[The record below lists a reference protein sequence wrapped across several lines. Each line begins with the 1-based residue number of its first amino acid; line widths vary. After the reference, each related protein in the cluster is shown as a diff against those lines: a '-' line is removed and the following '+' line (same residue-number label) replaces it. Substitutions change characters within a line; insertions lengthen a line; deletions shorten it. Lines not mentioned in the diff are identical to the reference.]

1 MKWVV
6 IATMMF
12 MVICGPALGATLNLK
27 ASWTPPTTNADG
39 TPLTDLASYKLYRT
53 DGSRTLISTIQAPSS
68 SYNFS
73 VTVADQ
79 SAGTLTFVITAVD
92 TSNNESVDSNTA
104 SYSYN
109 LNTVPPS
116 APKNLS
122 VQKQ

>member
-6 IATMMF
+6 IASMML
-12 MVICGPALGATLNLK
+12 MLVCGSALGATLNLK
-27 ASWTPPTTNADG
+27 ASWTPPTTNSDG

-53 DGSRTLISTIQAPSS
+53 DGGRTLISTITAPSS

-79 SAGTLTFVITAVD
+79 SAGTITFVITAVD
-92 TSNNESVDSNTA
+92 TNSNESVDSNTA

-109 LNTVPPS
+109 LNTVPPA
-116 APKNLS
+116 APKNLT

>member
-1 MKWVV
+1 MKRVV
-6 IATMMF
+6 IASMIVMA
-12 MVICGPALGATLNLK
+12 VCGSALGAALNLK
-27 ASWTPPTTNADG
+27 ATWTPPTTNSDG

-53 DGSRTLISTIQAPSS
+53 DGTRTLISTIQAPSS

-92 TSNNESVDSNTA
+92 TNSNESVDSAPA
-104 SYSYN
+104 SYPYN

-116 APKNLS
+116 APKNLT

>member
-27 ASWTPPTTNADG
+27 ATWTPPTTNADG

-53 DGSRTLISTIQAPSS
+53 DGTRTLISTIQAPSS

-92 TSNNESVDSNTA
+92 TNNNESVDSNTA

-116 APKNLS
+116 APKNLT